1 MGKKGCFAK
10 VSNSQSVSKRN
21 TPSLRCTEI
30 KCLRSETVSIS
41 FYRNFYCQNNIT
53 TGILWM
59 LASPK
64 AMSFP
69 KKAPSTLK
77 K

>member
-1 MGKKGCFAK
+1 MRQAIG
-10 VSNSQSVSKRN
+10 
-21 TPSLRCTEI
+21 L
-30 KCLRSETVSIS
+30 TVSMS

-69 KKAPSTLK
+69 KKAQSTLK